1 MRSREFIVEYRR
13 NITAQKLGNKI
24 LSAALQDRQI
34 RNVNPLLADL
44 GIKFV
49 ESQGEV
55 QQQYRQQLLDLL
67 LQTLENLDPTPNK
80 QYTPWLAR
88 MYAQNTWYLEDLNRN
103 NLLGLYH
110 RAKVRRML
118 KPQHADINQ
127 FANYASFENT
137 MSDQYDADR
146 IMGQSTDEVNR
157 GKFHEVYQDQDVRIV
172 IPQDQDA
179 ACYFGRG
186 TRWCTAATK
195 SANRFDVYS
204 RRGPLYILI
213 PNQPQSTGEKY
224 QLHFETV
231 SFMDQ
236 KDQPINI
243 KNLLENRFPGALTFF
258 QKRGLLA
265 SLMEFMS
272 DQNKQTFLNQLSR
285 VVLQQLAYN
294 YYIQTYNRSTQKMEF
309 DKQHPLRNVSMM
321 AQKAIEIFEKMPSM
335 SFDQV
340 LATARDH
347 SQTVYG
353 LQDIPWHFI
362 REIKQRLMKSNLSM
376 DSELIEKL
384 DYISYRVGVESY
396 DNVYWSDEPVDE

>member
-1 MRSREFIVEYRR
+1 
-13 NITAQKLGNKI
+13 
-24 LSAALQDRQI
+24 
-34 RNVNPLLADL
+34 
-44 GIKFV
+44 
-49 ESQGEV
+49 
-55 QQQYRQQLLDLL
+55 
-67 LQTLENLDPTPNK
+67 
-80 QYTPWLAR
+80 
-88 MYAQNTWYLEDLNRN
+88 
-103 NLLGLYH
+103 
-110 RAKVRRML
+110 
-118 KPQHADINQ
+118 
-127 FANYASFENT
+127 
-137 MSDQYDADR
+137 
-146 IMGQSTDEVNR
+146 
-157 GKFHEVYQDQDVRIV
+157 
-172 IPQDQDA
+172 
-179 ACYFGRG
+179 
-186 TRWCTAATK
+186 
-195 SANRFDVYS
+195 
-204 RRGPLYILI
+204 
-213 PNQPQSTGEKY
+213 
-224 QLHFETV
+224 
-231 SFMDQ
+231 
-236 KDQPINI
+236 
-243 KNLLENRFPGALTFF
+243 
-258 QKRGLLA
+258 
-265 SLMEFMS
+265 MS